1 MTIQLAMVRQG
12 CLALAM
18 AMLRVNLF
26 MMVPFADPGGSWIAK
41 LGSDVVS
48 GDHHTW

>member
-1 MTIQLAMVRQG
+1 MAPRTATQVAMVRQG

-26 MMVPFADPGGSWIAK
+26 MVVPFAVRVIADGSR
-41 LGSDVVS
+41 S
-48 GDHHTW
+48 